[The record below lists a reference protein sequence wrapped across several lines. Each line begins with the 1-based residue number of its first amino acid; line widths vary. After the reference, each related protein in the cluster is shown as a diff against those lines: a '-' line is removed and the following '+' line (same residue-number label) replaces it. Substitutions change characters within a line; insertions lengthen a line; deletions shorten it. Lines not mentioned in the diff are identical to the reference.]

1 MHTPWLSPTLYPK
14 LQVLLVALPFAL
26 VSISILRCRR
36 TVWSEVSK
44 VPRRYLMGILLLMA
58 LSVVWVAYGPSI
70 TIPVYKIP
78 PDSFIT
84 PQGAFDGRLK
94 HRGWNFISLVDQ
106 LFERSSGFLL
116 MNCSGALATLG
127 LFFLAIWVGLSY
139 RAAFIGSALFTAIPI
154 RLFLD
159 GPGTTGS
166 YLLFVIWAAAFSLLL
181 VKRPSPEVLALA
193 TFSWAAAIL
202 IRGEVFFLALFFLIA
217 ASVLLPSSERR
228 KLPWLRIS
236 LAATL
241 LVIPDLLIG
250 IPYAFQ
256 GHRLL
261 TRPDVG
267 VHNLAANLVDFG
279 WPFVSGRMHSAVLSL
294 FAAIWCVTT
303 FKRSIDSPQDRAR
316 PSHLD
321 TLALLGGWLVVASLT
336 YLSMWL
342 QIYAESKQFYPKM
355 AVLLFLYP
363 PYLLAAA
370 AGIEV
375 LTQRCAPRTRGWIS
389 LTAVCGVIFLN
400 LPHYRELHAVADRQ
414 GTPSLYNTARTL
426 IGLDRF
432 LVGCYRDDHLLDPI
446 SAEEVAAHSPEITRL
461 RSDVALY
468 LVEEVPPPHPSSK
481 LDPCH
486 KAIATI
492 IERDHPPLIRSVTV
506 ENTTYRI
513 YALPKQ

>member
-1 MHTPWLSPTLYPK
+1 MHTPWLSPTLYPE
-14 LQVLLVALPFAL
+14 LQVLLVAITFLL
-26 VSISILRCRR
+26 VPISVLRARR
-36 TVWSEVSK
+36 TLRSEVSK
-44 VPRRYLMGILLLMA
+44 VPKRYLAGISILMV
-58 LSVVWVAYGPSI
+58 LSVTWVTLGPSI

-94 HRGWNFISLVDQ
+94 HRGWNFISLVDHVG
-106 LFERSSGFLL
+106 ERYSGFLL

-127 LFFLAIWVGLSY
+127 LFFFAVWVGLSY
-139 RAAFIGSALFTAIPI
+139 RAALIGSALFTAIPI

-166 YLLFVIWAAAFSLLL
+166 YLLFVIWSAAFSLLL

-217 ASVLLPSSERR
+217 ASVLLPSLERR
-228 KLPWLRIS
+228 RLPWVRIS

-267 VHNLAANLVDFG
+267 VHNLVTNVVDYG

-303 FKRSIDSPQDRAR
+303 FKRSIDSPQHRAR
-316 PSHLD
+316 PSNSD
-321 TLALLGGWLVVASLT
+321 TLPLLGGWFVVASLT

-375 LTQRCAPRTRGWIS
+375 LTQRCAPRTRGWFS
-389 LTAVCGVIFLN
+389 LTAVCGVILLN
-400 LPHYRELHAVADRQ
+400 LPHYRELHRVAESQ

-468 LVEEVPPPHPSSK
+468 LVEEVPTPHTTGEP
-481 LDPCH
+481 DPCH
-486 KAIATI
+486 QAIATI

-506 ENTTYRI
+506 EATTYRI